1 MNYLASNL
9 KHLRKS
15 YGETQEELAKALYL
29 EKNTISQ
36 YESGSRKPDE
46 ETLKELL
53 SDMGLLWTYYC
64 MKIYLL
70 SPIC

>member
-29 EKNTISQ
+29 EKTQFLSMRVVLENRL
-36 YESGSRKPDE
+36 RKH
-46 ETLKELL
+46 
-53 SDMGLLWTYYC
+53 
-64 MKIYLL
+64 
-70 SPIC
+70 

>member
-36 YESGSRKPDE
+36 YENGSRKPVE
-46 ETLKELL
+46 ETLKGIAKRYGVTIDSLL
-53 SDMGLLWTYYC
+53 YED
-64 MKIYLL
+64 L
-70 SPIC
+70 SFFPI